1 MPYACCLTV
10 TCINETCNSTSHYV
24 LTQLG
29 IERCGQAGLGGT
41 ILARRRRNLMNLYVT
56 KIDDVVR
63 DRSWSL
69 DLTFFGCFFFVLFR
83 EKGNRRFFE

>member
-29 IERCGQAGLGGT
+29 VEGCGQAGLGGT

-63 DRSWSL
+63 ERSWSL
-69 DLTFFGCFFFVLFR
+69 DLTFFFFVLFR

>member
-1 MPYACCLTV
+1 
-10 TCINETCNSTSHYV
+10 
-24 LTQLG
+24 
-29 IERCGQAGLGGT
+29 
-41 ILARRRRNLMNLYVT
+41 MNLYVT

-83 EKGNRRFFE
+83 EKGNRRFFEQPCLEAETIDPTEVNINTKLVACDG